1 MNMTIRNKLVFG
13 FFGLTGLL
21 IIFGTLAWLYIGWL
35 GKNIEEMTQWKVP
48 AVKLAVDVHAGAY
61 DSTIEQL
68 NYLLY
73 QKPETH
79 ERAKAVLAQMN
90 QNLAEVDKLAQ
101 RYNDQI
107 LLQQSA
113 SIKQDVIK
121 FGHLYD
127 RGTQMLLHNKE
138 VVNTMIDKGN
148 SVLAE
153 VDFLALKQETEY
165 AELRKTNTPQIKLN
179 SKVQKYII
187 VNKIKALALTII
199 QHEKQERLFKNR
211 KFYKKMQLEL
221 PMLLGLFDSLQKIT
235 RDNTG
240 LKKINVAIAATREY
254 TDAASMWIKNDNEL
268 KIIIKEM
275 NNVAGKAR
283 ESATK
288 AENNGWLKINE
299 IGDITTS
306 LVYQANVII
315 ITSILL
321 ATFIGIMLSIFL
333 PKNIAGTI
341 DRFKMVIFNV
351 EKTSDLTLRADVS
364 SKDEIAEMALAF
376 NNMLHT
382 FQKAMNKV
390 TDASSQIASASEETS
405 VITEQ
410 TQDAIQTQQNE
421 TAQVST
427 AMNEM
432 AATVSEVASNTT
444 YTSVAANEAQKQ
456 VEIGTQSMQQTIG
469 FVKELASIIQKASG
483 TIIELEEQS
492 KNIYSV
498 LDVVNGI
505 ADQTNLLALN
515 AAIEAARAG
524 DHGRG
529 FAVVAD
535 EVRNLAKGTQVSI
548 GQITDIIEKLQSGS
562 KDAVTSMKESQDQAE
577 NASIQAEKTGIAFV
591 AITDVIQKINDMS
604 SQIATAAE
612 QQGVVAEEIN
622 RNIVQISEMTDQTAE
637 GAIQTSDASK
647 DLSSLASG
655 LNHLVLKFRV

>member
-577 NASIQAEKTGIAFV
+577 NASIQAEKTGLAFV